1 MTIKN
6 ELILNQANWPARDQ
20 GLRPT
25 CVAFALSELNLVAA
39 DGIQALSPE
48 YLYQGAALR
57 TPTWIPY
64 AGVPLGAALAAA
76 IEGQPPESGYPYQPV
91 EPSCPVPPLPKG
103 LTRYGTKIQLSK
115 PDPSQIMEVLRRNK
129 PMGLGLRLT
138 NSFYTPVDGIVAD
151 EAVSQK
157 NVLHAV
163 AIVGLGWIDSDPY
176 FLIRNSWGT
185 DWGLVGNAWLSSHY
199 IDAHSICV
207 LEVLNG

>member
-6 ELILNQANWPARDQ
+6 EVILNQANWPARDQ

-25 CVAFALSELNLVAA
+25 CVAFALSELNLAA
-39 DGIQALSPE
+39 AKGVQALSPE

-57 TPTWIPY
+57 TPTWIPH

-76 IEGQPPESGYPYQPV
+76 IEGQPPEPSYPYQPG

-103 LTRYGTKIQLSK
+103 LTRYSTSIQLST
-115 PDPSQIMEVLRRNK
+115 PDTSKIVEELRRNR

-138 NSFYTPVDGIVAD
+138 NSFYTPAYGIVAD
-151 EAVSQK
+151 EAVSLK
-157 NVLHAV
+157 NVMHAV

-176 FLIRNSWGT
+176 FLVRNSWGE
-185 DWGLVGNAWLSSHY
+185 DWGLAGNAWLSANY
-199 IDAHSICV
+199 IKSHSICV
-207 LEVLNG
+207 LEVVNG

>member
-6 ELILNQANWPARDQ
+6 EVILNQANWPARDQ

-39 DGIQALSPE
+39 KGVQALSPE

-57 TPTWIPY
+57 TPKWVPN
-64 AGVPLGAALAAA
+64 AGVPLDAALAAA
-76 IEGQPPESGYPYQPV
+76 IEGQPSEPDYPYQPG

-103 LTRYGTKIQLSK
+103 LTRYSMKIQLSK
-115 PDPSQIMEVLRRNK
+115 PDTSKIVEVLRRDR

-138 NSFYTPVDGIVAD
+138 NSFYNPADGIVAD
-151 EAVSQK
+151 EATSLK

-163 AIVGLGWIDSDPY
+163 AIIGLGWIDSDPY
-176 FLIRNSWGT
+176 FLVRNSWGA
-185 DWGLVGNAWLSSHY
+185 DWGLAGNAWLSGNY
-199 IDAHSICV
+199 INAHSICV
-207 LEVLNG
+207 LEVVNG